1 MSFEENVKK
10 WVVLDNKIKSLNNE
24 IKTLRQEKSEM
35 TDSIFEYIKSNNLSN
50 AIIKISDGNLKFN
63 QIRQANP
70 LTFKYLEQ
78 CLSRCINNKEKMEY
92 IFNYIKNSREYKYV
106 DDIKRTYE

>member
-92 IFNYIKNSREYKYV
+92 ILNYIKNSREYKYV